1 MSTQTLSDFA
11 ISRRLVTQ
19 RDWNIALVGCGGT
32 GSWLAPHI
40 ARLVKIAQ
48 EKQGRKIETMF
59 CDPDVVLEKNCYRQN
74 FSYSEIGANKAEALA
89 FRLNAAWGL
98 EIKTFSGPVS
108 NLGYNYHIL
117 VGCVDNAAA
126 RQQIAFKAERS
137 WWLDCGN
144 SRDYGQVLLGR
155 GQIFSHEKPL
165 AMEGVCTWLPSPVE
179 QHPELLLKEEQAEVE
194 NEVGLSC
201 ADLALQ
207 GLQSL
212 SINARVAAEAA
223 DFLFRFL
230 LTGDLRR
237 YAAYISLSGGSSSS
251 KYITDENLAPYL
263 S

>member
-1 MSTQTLSDFA
+1 MTSPTLIDFTTV
-11 ISRRLVTQ
+11 RRMVQ
-19 RDWNIALVGCGGT
+19 PREWNIALVGCGGT

-108 NLGYNYHIL
+108 NLGYNYQIL

-126 RQQIAFKAERS
+126 RRQIAFKADRS

-155 GQIFSHEKPL
+155 GRIDAHEKPFGL
-165 AMEGVCTWLPSPVE
+165 EGLCTWLPSPAK
-179 QHPELLLKEEQAEVE
+179 QHPELLEDQPQVEE

-237 YAAYISLSGGSSSS
+237 YAAYISLEGGSSSS
-251 KYITDENLAPYL
+251 KYITDDNIRPYL
-263 S
+263 T